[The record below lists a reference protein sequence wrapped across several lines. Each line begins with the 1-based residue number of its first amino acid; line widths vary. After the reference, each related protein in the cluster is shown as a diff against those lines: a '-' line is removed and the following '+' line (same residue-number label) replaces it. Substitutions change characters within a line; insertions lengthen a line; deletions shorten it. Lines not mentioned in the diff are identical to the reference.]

1 MSDEISIPGLLAV
14 EAFLLI
20 VLCIVSIIAAC
31 SFGCTQ
37 ACWTSSSC
45 TGLPFEQNNNGPVN
59 ITSPVTTVPTV
70 HPGMQTVTQPMT
82 QPMNPM
88 GGQLIQ
94 MPNGQLF
101 ILPSNSY
108 PMAQP

>member
-1 MSDEISIPGLLAV
+1 MNV
-14 EAFLLI
+14 
-20 VLCIVSIIAAC
+20 
-31 SFGCTQ
+31 
-37 ACWTSSSC
+37 
-45 TGLPFEQNNNGPVN
+45 
-59 ITSPVTTVPTV
+59 TSPVTTVPTV
-70 HPGMQTVTQPMT
+70 HPGVQTVTQPMT

-108 PMAQP
+108 PMAQPVTLQTVQPVGENNEAFKEPVM

>member
-1 MSDEISIPGLLAV
+1 M
-14 EAFLLI
+14 
-20 VLCIVSIIAAC
+20 
-31 SFGCTQ
+31 
-37 ACWTSSSC
+37 
-45 TGLPFEQNNNGPVN
+45 N

-108 PMAQP
+108 PMAQPVALQTIQPVGENNEAFKEPENYQR